1 MHPIHNLD
9 LLCDAPTGHEGCRDR
24 HVEEIDRQRIV
35 HDASC
40 TRWSRD
46 PAIRTAVRVE
56 PRDDLIEP
64 TAQALRRNGDP
75 DADWKPPLGIP
86 NCCCAALIEQTG
98 DSRSGVMP
106 VGRRVLSDRAR

>member
-40 TRWSRD
+40 IRWSRD

-64 TAQALRRNGDP
+64 TAQAFGRNRDLDP
-75 DADWKPPLGIP
+75 NGELTLGIS

-98 DSRSGVMP
+98 DSRSGVIP
-106 VGRRVLSDRAR
+106 VGLRVLSDRAR